1 MLLDSGDN
9 HLLFVEMQFVKVVVR
24 SGRLLPVESRIPPGS
39 IPILLRHWRMSN
51 GNDYRIFR
59 SLNTCCIFLDARSGF
74 GAVESKGNF
83 FTEWNERWT
92 TPASHEDE
100 EKKRNRAT
108 LRTIDKEK
116 ELN

>member
-9 HLLFVEMQFVKVVVR
+9 HLLFVEMQFEKVVVR
-24 SGRLLPVESRIPPGS
+24 SGRLLPVESRIPLGS
-39 IPILLRHWRMSN
+39 IPILLRHSRMSN
-51 GNDYRIFR
+51 DNDYRIFR
-59 SLNTCCIFLDARSGF
+59 SLNTCIFLDARSGF

-100 EKKRNRAT
+100 EKKKKSSNVKDGR
-108 LRTIDKEK
+108 
-116 ELN
+116 

>member
-51 GNDYRIFR
+51 SNDYRIFR
-59 SLNTCCIFLDARSGF
+59 SLNTYCIFLDARSGF

>member
-1 MLLDSGDN
+1 MLLDNGDN
-9 HLLFVEMQFVKVVVR
+9 HLLFVEMQFEKVVVR

-39 IPILLRHWRMSN
+39 IPILLRHSRMSN

-59 SLNTCCIFLDARSGF
+59 SLNTCRIFLDARSGF

-92 TPASHEDE
+92 TPANHEDE
-100 EKKRNRAT
+100 EKKKKSSNVKDGR
-108 LRTIDKEK
+108 
-116 ELN
+116 